1 MVHGH
6 MRRATAS
13 RASREP
19 RSIAEGSSSGRH
31 RSGRYTL
38 VRMLP
43 REEYSSSTMNLPAEH
58 QAPPSSAATPKI
70 PHQSAPAP
78 LALQYFTERSTSPA
92 LTRARRPARLLIRP
106 AAQVIASS
114 NVDRGASAV
123 GAAFTNAHSD
133 GGAGER
139 EVGNQRARRR
149 EAVEARATLGPHT
162 TLEPHAP
169 AVHSVS
175 RARNRGGMRGSGRS
189 ARLISCPSLG
199 RSSSGPVARA
209 M

>member
-6 MRRATAS
+6 RDGERRRGS
-13 RASREP
+13 SLRELCEG
-19 RSIAEGSSSGRH
+19 SIARRH

-38 VRMLP
+38 VRILP

-92 LTRARRPARLLIRP
+92 LTRARRPARLLFRP

-114 NVDRGASAV
+114 NVDRGASAD
-123 GAAFTNAHSD
+123 GAAITNAHPD

-139 EVGNQRARRR
+139 EVGNQRPVGARLWWRARRSR
-149 EAVEARATLGPHT
+149 RIRRSNRTLRPC
-162 TLEPHAP
+162 AP
-169 AVHSVS
+169 SPDQETGEGCEVRRDSPDSSLV
-175 RARNRGGMRGSGRS
+175 
-189 ARLISCPSLG
+189 RLLVAPLLAPC
-199 RSSSGPVARA
+199 ARA

>member
-1 MVHGH
+1 
-6 MRRATAS
+6 
-13 RASREP
+13 
-19 RSIAEGSSSGRH
+19 
-31 RSGRYTL
+31 
-38 VRMLP
+38 MLP

-149 EAVEARATLGPHT
+149 EAVEAR
-162 TLEPHAP
+162 
-169 AVHSVS
+169 
-175 RARNRGGMRGSGRS
+175 RSGRTRRS
-189 ARLISCPSLG
+189 NRTLRPRAPSPDQETGEGCEVRGDPPDSSLVRLLVAPLLAPC
-199 RSSSGPVARA
+199 ARA
-209 M
+209 PRDQNGL